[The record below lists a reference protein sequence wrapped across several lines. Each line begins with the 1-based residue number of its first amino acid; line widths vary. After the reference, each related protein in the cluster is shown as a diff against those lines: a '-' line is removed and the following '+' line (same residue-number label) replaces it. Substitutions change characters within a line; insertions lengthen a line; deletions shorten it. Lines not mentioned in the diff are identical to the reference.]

1 MFQVRGQLARWIL
14 AAAFLLASVSST
26 LAAETRIGF
35 IDSAKIFQ
43 EYKLAQEAQQQF
55 DRQVQNW
62 RNEATEK
69 QRVVDQLRAEMRD
82 QGPILST
89 VKRQEKE
96 EALQKAIQQY
106 ETFVQEIW
114 GPTGR
119 ASQENERTTREIVE
133 QIRSA
138 VEKLAGEKG
147 LDIVFDAAGGAIVY
161 ADRTLDLSA
170 EVVKALNDRVGQ
182 GTR

>member
-1 MFQVRGQLARWIL
+1 MFQVRGHVTRWIL
-14 AAAFLLASVSST
+14 AAALLLASVSST
-26 LAAETRIGF
+26 WAAETRIGF

-62 RNEATEK
+62 RNEASEK

-82 QGPILST
+82 QGPILSA

-170 EVVKALNDRVGQ
+170 EIVKVLNDRAGQ